1 MANQTGS
8 DVNELL
14 ARIAKLEALLAQRP
28 HADTSRA
35 DIWFLLDRSGSMG
48 AIAEYVVQS
57 FDEFV
62 AEQRNEAGEAAMT
75 LIQFDGENPQD
86 VLIDAQPLA
95 GIGSIA
101 GRFAPRGMTPLY
113 DAIGMLL
120 DRAEA
125 HVDKSGADPADQLVV
140 IMTDGHENAS
150 RRWTAG
156 AIFERIAALRA
167 AGWTFVFLG
176 ANQDS
181 YATGASMGVGEG
193 NTSNFTASPES
204 VLAAGRGLTRAVSG
218 WRAKPRASRIADA
231 DDFWDGIKEAEAAAD
246 PTANADR
253 G

>member
-28 HADTSRA
+28 HAETSRA

-62 AEQRNEAGEAAMT
+62 AEQRNEAGENAMT
-75 LIQFDGENPQD
+75 LIQFDGEDPQD

-125 HVDKSGADPADQLVV
+125 HVNQVGADPADQLVV

-150 RRWTAG
+150 RRWTAA

-181 YATGASMGVGEG
+181 YATGASMGVVEG

-231 DDFWDGIKEAEAAAD
+231 DDFWDGVKEAEAAAD

-253 G
+253 A